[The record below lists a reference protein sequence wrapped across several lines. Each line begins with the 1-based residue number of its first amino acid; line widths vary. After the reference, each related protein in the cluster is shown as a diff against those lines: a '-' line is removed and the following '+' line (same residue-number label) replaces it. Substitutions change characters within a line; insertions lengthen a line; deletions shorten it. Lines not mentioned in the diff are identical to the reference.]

1 MDTYGDKIRL
11 VFRDFPLPFHD
22 NAHIASEAAQ
32 CAHEQGKFWD
42 YHDKLFENQRALGAD
57 NLKTYATDIGLDG
70 EAFNACFDSGRFKSR
85 VDQDYQYGQTV
96 GVTGTPAFFINGRFL
111 SGAQPFEAFKAIIDE
126 ELQMKNIAT
135 N

>member
-42 YHDKLFENQRALGAD
+42 YHDKLFENQRALEPD
-57 NLKTYATDIGLDG
+57 NLKQYAADLELDTT
-70 EAFNACFDSGRFKSR
+70 AFNTCLDSREFKAD
-85 VDQDYQYGQTV
+85 VEQDHQDGQQYGV
-96 GVTGTPAFFINGRFL
+96 SGTPAFFINGRFI
-111 SGAQPFEAFKAIIDE
+111 SGAQPFEAFARIIDE
-126 ELQMKNIAT
+126 ELELASGS
-135 N
+135 